1 MAMESLKAPRDRF
14 NMAYLF
20 FILHGIGFL
29 LPWNVFI
36 NAKDYFVD
44 YKLNTTISEKAD
56 YRINFLGYIG
66 IASQFPN
73 LIMAAFNT
81 FFQKKS
87 STSNP
92 TFRFMVVMGLELVIL
107 ILTTIMVFVDTS
119 NVPAVFFGLTIV
131 SVVLINCCV
140 GIHQTLTFG
149 LAAFLPMKYSNA
161 VIMGTNICGVF
172 VASVNMLVK
181 GLAEIWGESERS
193 IIITRTCY
201 FAVATIY
208 VVVCVL
214 TYISLRRLEFVRFY
228 LNLKGSDNVEEID
241 ATQEATTLVTKNTPE
256 DVEDKSEE
264 GPVAT
269 CSPRDFVE
277 GQMLND
283 NTDKVEDDEG
293 ISAWDTL
300 RNCFAV
306 CCFAGA
312 EGHRLCEAYWRRY
325 KETFRECWLQCLTV
339 WMVFVC
345 TLALFPS
352 VQSTIKPSDPSYII
366 KESWFVDITC
376 FFFFNLFALLG
387 CVVSNWVRFPGA
399 RFLWVPVLLR
409 LIFFVPFFLLSNYRI
424 DGRVADRRMPLW
436 ITNDHI
442 YVFGSIVFAF
452 TSGYFSSL
460 AMMYAPMRSPPERA
474 GLAGLLASFFLI
486 FGVFCGCNLTRLL
499 MAFL

>member
-1 MAMESLKAPRDRF
+1 MELKDP
-14 NMAYLF
+14 
-20 FILHGIGFL
+20 
-29 LPWNVFI
+29 
-36 NAKDYFVD
+36 
-44 YKLNTTISEKAD
+44 
-56 YRINFLGYIG
+56 
-66 IASQFPN
+66 
-73 LIMAAFNT
+73 
-81 FFQKKS
+81 
-87 STSNP
+87 
-92 TFRFMVVMGLELVIL
+92 
-107 ILTTIMVFVDTS
+107 
-119 NVPAVFFGLTIV
+119 
-131 SVVLINCCV
+131 
-140 GIHQTLTFG
+140 
-149 LAAFLPMKYSNA
+149 
-161 VIMGTNICGVF
+161 NICGVF

-214 TYISLRRLEFVRFY
+214 TYIALRRLKKEDVASPHLELQLNERVQMSGAWWNGSAELPEYEFVRYY
-228 LNLKGSDNVEEID
+228 LSLKGSDNVEEID
-241 ATQEATTLVTKNTPE
+241 AVHEATTLVTKNSPE
-256 DVEDKSEE
+256 DAEDKTEE
-264 GPVAT
+264 GLVAT

-277 GQMLND
+277 SQMLND
-283 NTDKVEDDEG
+283 KTDEVEDDAG

-300 RNCFAV
+300 RNCFAL

-312 EGHRLCEAYWRRY
+312 EGRKLCGTYWRRY
-325 KETFRECWLQCLTV
+325 KKTFRECWLQCLTV

-366 KESWFVDITC
+366 KDFANLNLPNESWFVDITC

-387 CVVSNWVRFPGA
+387 CTVSNWVRFELQLLQPCGICMKESKVLSLNDVSFIMKINYPEFQLQMLTPQDSNMFRVDWLVDRFESRPGP

-486 FGVFCGCNLTRLL
+486 FGVFSGCNLTRLL